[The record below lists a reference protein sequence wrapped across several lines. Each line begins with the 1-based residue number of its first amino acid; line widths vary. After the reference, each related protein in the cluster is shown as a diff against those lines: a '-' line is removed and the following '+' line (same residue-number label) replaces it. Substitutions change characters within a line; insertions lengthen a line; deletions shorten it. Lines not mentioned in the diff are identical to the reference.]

1 MVLFVVAPK
10 SNFRKIDRHFTPNW
24 SAANIGAGMLALYW
38 LSLIGYRLLVIAEPE
53 GPKGLYVTTSLK
65 ICPGAFNS

>member
-10 SNFRKIDRHFTPNW
+10 SNFRKIDRHLTPNW

-38 LSLIGYRLLVIAEPE
+38 LSLNRWVKKGFIAHS
-53 GPKGLYVTTSLK
+53 GDRGQ
-65 ICPGAFNS
+65 

>member
-38 LSLIGYRLLVIAEPE
+38 LSLNRRVQ
-53 GPKGLYVTTSLK
+53 K
-65 ICPGAFNS
+65 AFMLRRH